1 MKVWRWCGG
10 EDGGNSGENPA
21 PVSTLES
28 PTSTRFNTDQIP
40 RTSENFTDDDNIDID
55 DEAAMDPEIIRV
67 EPEEVEEEDNGE
79 DLFHDTFLE

>member
-21 PVSTLES
+21 PVSTPES
-28 PTSTRFNTDQIP
+28 PTSTGFNTDQIP